1 MFTRV
6 CGFNDV
12 LKSFV
17 AAFHTFSFFN
27 MMVFAGFGQYLKSI
41 VPWPLGNPTISFELH
56 DLVVGVEL
64 IIACE

>member
-1 MFTRV
+1 
-6 CGFNDV
+6 
-12 LKSFV
+12 
-17 AAFHTFSFFN
+17 